1 MKLNNAVLK
10 DYSPE
15 SQTLTIMHEVL
26 HNSFKILY
34 NKSKNTN
41 DHTRMLTDYIEK
53 LASSL
58 EDLYPELKLH
68 HAVTIALCFDNLR
81 GSVSD
86 EEVDIKQSDFDAA
99 LNYYAKKGLFDLND
113 PRDWERKAIEA
124 KWANKEDSP
133 LGSSLP
139 CSKNKTLE

>member
-1 MKLNNAVLK
+1 
-10 DYSPE
+10 
-15 SQTLTIMHEVL
+15 
-26 HNSFKILY
+26 
-34 NKSKNTN
+34 
-41 DHTRMLTDYIEK
+41 MLTDYIEK

-99 LNYYAKKGLFDLND
+99 LNYYAKKGLFDLKD
-113 PRDWERKAIEA
+113 PHDWERKAIDA

-139 CSKNKTLE
+139 CSKNKTVE